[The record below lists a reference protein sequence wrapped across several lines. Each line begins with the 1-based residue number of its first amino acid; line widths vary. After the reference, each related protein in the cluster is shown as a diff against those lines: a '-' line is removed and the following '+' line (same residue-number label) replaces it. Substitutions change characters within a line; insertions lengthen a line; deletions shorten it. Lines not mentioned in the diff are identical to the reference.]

1 MKLIM
6 RSIFLLIIII
16 AVSIGFL
23 FIYIKQRKEN
33 YKIIS
38 ILIILFNIIVLFEFK
53 NYFFDAFYKET
64 VKVIGVF
71 KGYYGT
77 GMNYLTTKQ
86 IYVYLP
92 EKGETIDLK
101 IDVFDKNYKD
111 LVIGNSYLFEYY
123 ENTFIIDSI
132 SNN

>member
-1 MKLIM
+1 
-6 RSIFLLIIII
+6 
-16 AVSIGFL
+16 
-23 FIYIKQRKEN
+23 
-33 YKIIS
+33 
-38 ILIILFNIIVLFEFK
+38 
-53 NYFFDAFYKET
+53 
-64 VKVIGVF
+64 
-71 KGYYGT
+71 
-77 GMNYLTTKQ
+77 MNYLTTKQ

-101 IDVFDKNYKD
+101 IDVFDNKYKD